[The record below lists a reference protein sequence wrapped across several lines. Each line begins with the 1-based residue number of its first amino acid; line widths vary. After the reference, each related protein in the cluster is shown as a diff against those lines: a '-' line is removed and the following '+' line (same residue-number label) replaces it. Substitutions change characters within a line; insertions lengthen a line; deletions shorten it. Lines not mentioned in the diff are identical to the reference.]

1 MGFIYYKI
9 GFGGNINGFCLP
21 FGAAK
26 YQKICYNWHMAKN
39 ILKKLPKPNA
49 ASNKYSRGFVLVAG
63 GGLECTGASRLAAMA
78 ALRTGA
84 GIVKI
89 ACPPKALVVY
99 ARQLLAVMVAP
110 VAKVADFAK
119 LIADKRVGAVLIGP
133 GNGVSKRT
141 HDFALAALAAHKNV
155 VLDADAITVFKGK
168 TAALFAAI
176 KKCKGQVVLTPHD
189 GEFERLFK
197 LGPDRQKSVLAA
209 AKQSG
214 AVVLLKGNNTII
226 ASPSGKLAVNK
237 NAPATLATAGS
248 GDVLAGIITS
258 LMAQKMSAFDAAV
271 LGAYIHAEAAKLF
284 GSGLISEDLPDL
296 IADVLKQ
303 KSRPV

>member
-1 MGFIYYKI
+1 
-9 GFGGNINGFCLP
+9 
-21 FGAAK
+21 
-26 YQKICYNWHMAKN
+26 MAKD
-39 ILKKLPKPNA
+39 ILKKLPKLSA
-49 ASNKYSRGFVLVAG
+49 ATNKYSRGFAVVAG

-84 GIVKI
+84 GVVKI
-89 ACPPKALVVY
+89 VCPPKALVVY
-99 ARQLLAVMVAP
+99 AKELLAVMVAP
-110 VAKVADFAK
+110 VASVADFAK
-119 LIADKRVGAVLIGP
+119 LVADKRVGAVLIGP

-141 HDFALAALAAHKNV
+141 HDFALAALAANRNV

-168 TAALFAAI
+168 AATLFAAI
-176 KKCKGQVVLTPHD
+176 KNCKGQVVLTPHD

-226 ASPSGKLAVNK
+226 ASPSGKLAINK

-248 GDVLAGIITS
+248 GDVLTGIITS
-258 LMAQKMSAFDAAV
+258 LMAQKLNGFDAAV

-284 GSGLISEDLPDL
+284 GEGLISEDLPAL
-296 IADVLKQ
+296 IAEVLKQ
-303 KSRPV
+303 KSRQR